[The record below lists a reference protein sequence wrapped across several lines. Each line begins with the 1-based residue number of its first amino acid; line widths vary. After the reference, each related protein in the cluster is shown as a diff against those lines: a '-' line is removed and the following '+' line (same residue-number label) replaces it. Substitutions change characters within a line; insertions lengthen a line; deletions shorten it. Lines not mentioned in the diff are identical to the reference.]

1 VSVDLPDIRELSE
14 KEAAARLNCHL
25 SRDMRGVDNRQYPP
39 IRSHT
44 QRLTTAL
51 VAALMR
57 N

>member
-1 VSVDLPDIRELSE
+1 VDLPDIRELSE

-44 QRLTTAL
+44 QPLTTAL